1 MSPWADVLGRIQA
14 RDADGTAR
22 LVTRLDAAGRR
33 QVAAELPGYLQ
44 QLRRGRWEGPRDLTA
59 EAQALRV
66 AGAACLTGAAQ
77 VAGWLSRRDLQV
89 WMSLKDPDRIVAV
102 LRHRP
107 EPWRADLARRL
118 VQRLRPLTQTWQR
131 YSSPSTWR
139 IAATLVVETGIA
151 PPDND
156 AFASCWVDHAP
167 NRWDHVERLR
177 ADPLLDHM
185 VPRLFEADG
194 APEAL
199 TYNLRRN
206 GECSLVTGL
215 VALAAEG
222 RLPRPMLLD
231 GCVSRFLIGGTAGN
245 LLPYAR
251 LYRDLRPTLEEIPE
265 RDFARVLPTAPTPV
279 ADLAYELLRRV
290 DDAGQLDDD
299 LFAEAVAALA
309 FRPEKKL
316 VTACLRWIADVV
328 RRLPRRAEAGLA
340 AVAIALG
347 QDALPLRERAARLAL
362 TLAPHAGEQGH
373 MAIRAAATGLPA
385 DLGERLAAEFGD
397 IAPEDDASPPALV
410 AIADDR
416 TLPPPIVSTD
426 DLAREIAQ
434 QRWPGAPDE
443 FERLLAALVTLTH
456 RDLPALRDALDTAD
470 ARAFRYGVSAHDMH
484 PYTYLRRA
492 ALAIVAPQDSRKL
505 TDGFLKWGYAEDQAA
520 PDLIVQLRLREIVA
534 MLEDG
539 RTLPV
544 LLATPTEPTGHI
556 DPMTLIERMQSL
568 ERAGA
573 EPLDADFQQA
583 LLRLPRDAAREAA
596 GRASTLRTPAGRMLA
611 RWLDRGGLPDPAVT
625 LAEDDR
631 YGVRVAPAQ
640 AGLPGLMERLCTL
653 GRDEPGRWVPQTPD
667 WWPQVMPSHRDVIA
681 AWTQC
686 TWRGTSGRWRAAT
699 LPALVHA
706 HGPAGAGTAA
716 ALARVLGEA
725 DPVTRGRGVDALLV
739 LAAQK
744 ELPAAE
750 LGQTAALMAKNGDLK
765 LNRFAAALDHA
776 VTAGAHAQVWET
788 IAATLRLLLAARQD
802 KPRAGLADLIA
813 VGTKAALRTRP
824 RTELPEIAAV
834 AERGAT
840 SRTVREARRLRDLIG
855 SFSQWHATPMERPS
869 TGR

>member
-1 MSPWADVLGRIQA
+1 MSPWAEVLGRIQA

-22 LVTRLDAAGRR
+22 LVAQLDAGGRG
-33 QVAAELPGYLQ
+33 QIAAELPGYLQ
-44 QLRRGRWEGPRDLTA
+44 QLRRGRREGPRDLTA
-59 EAQALRV
+59 EAPALRV

-77 VAGWLSRRDLQV
+77 VAGWLSHRDLQV
-89 WMSLKDPDRIVAV
+89 WRSLDDPDRIVAA

-118 VQRLRPLTQTWQR
+118 VQRLRPLAQTWQR
-131 YSSPSTWR
+131 YSTPSTWR
-139 IAATLVVETGIA
+139 IAATLVAETGIT
-151 PPDND
+151 PPEND
-156 AFASCWVDHAP
+156 AFVSRWVDHAP
-167 NRWDHVERLR
+167 DRWDHVERLR

-199 TYNLRRN
+199 AYHLRHN
-206 GECSLVTGL
+206 GECNLVTGL

-231 GCVSRFLIGGTAGN
+231 GCVSRFLTGGAAGN

-251 LYRDLRPTLEEIPE
+251 LYRDLRPTVEEVPA

-290 DDAGQLDDD
+290 DDAGRLDDD

-316 VTACLRWIADVV
+316 ATAGLRWISDVV

-340 AVAIALG
+340 AVAIALA

-362 TLAPHAGEQGH
+362 TLAPLASEQGRT
-373 MAIRAAATGLPA
+373 AVRAAATGLPA
-385 DLGERLAAEFGD
+385 DLRERLAAKFGD
-397 IAPEDDASPPALV
+397 IAPEDDAPPPTPV
-410 AIADDR
+410 AIVDDR
-416 TLPPPIVSTD
+416 TLPPPIVSIE
-426 DLAREIAQ
+426 DLAREITHP
-434 QRWPGAPDE
+434 RWPGAPDE
-443 FERLLAALVTLTH
+443 CERLLAALVMLTH
-456 RDLPALRDALDTAD
+456 RNLPAVRDALDAVD
-470 ARAFRYGVSAHDMH
+470 ARSFRYGISASDMH

-505 TDGFLKWGYAEDQAA
+505 TDGFVRRGYAEDQAA

-534 MLEDG
+534 MLENG

-568 ERAGA
+568 EQAGA

-583 LLRLPRDAAREAA
+583 LLRLPRATAREAVV
-596 GRASTLRTPAGRMLA
+596 RAATLRTPAGRMLA
-611 RWLDRGGLPDPAVT
+611 CWLERGGLPDPAVT
-625 LAEDDR
+625 WAEDGG
-631 YGVRVAPAQ
+631 YGVRIEPAQ
-640 AGLPGLMERLCTL
+640 AGLPGLIERLCTL
-653 GRDEPGRWVPQTPD
+653 GRDELDRWAPCSPV
-667 WWPQVMPSHRDVIA
+667 WWPQVMPSHREVIA

-686 TWRGTSGRWRAAT
+686 TWRSTSGKWRAAT
-699 LPALVHA
+699 LSVLVHA
-706 HGPAGAGTAA
+706 HGPAGASTAT
-716 ALARVLGEA
+716 ALARALGEA
-725 DPVTRGRGVDALLV
+725 DPVSRDRGVDALLL
-739 LAAQK
+739 LAAQG

-750 LGQTAALMAKNGDLK
+750 LGQTAARMAKSGDLK
-765 LNRFAAALDHA
+765 LNRFAAALDQA
-776 VTAGAHAQVWET
+776 VAAGAHAKVWET

-802 KPRAGLADLIA
+802 KPHAGLADLIA
-813 VGTKAALRTRP
+813 VGTKAAFRARA
-824 RTELPEIAAV
+824 RTELPEIAV
-834 AERGAT
+834 LAERGGT
-840 SRTVREARRLRDLIG
+840 SRSAREARRLRDLIG
-855 SFSQWHATPMERPS
+855 SFS
-869 TGR
+869 